1 MRDFDPLVAS
11 AAATLLSKL
20 GMTDAKAHPIPVR
33 RGWEQQFVGSKDQ
46 CVNVAMS
53 TGYSFM
59 MRMDPSG
66 APIAV
71 DRFLKLA
78 LVDHYYDRLSFH
90 RVVPGFV
97 IQGGSPNANEYSGHK
112 EYMRDEIALPN
123 TAGSVGLSIRGR
135 NTGDAQFYINL
146 VDNPRLDHGYTI
158 FAHVLGAVDG
168 IMEGD
173 VIQSITSI
181 KCPGTFIK

>member
-1 MRDFDPLVAS
+1 MR
-11 AAATLLSKL
+11 
-20 GMTDAKAHPIPVR
+20 DAKADPIPVR
-33 RGWEQQFVGSKDQ
+33 RGWAQQFTDLSHQ
-46 CVNVAMS
+46 CVSVAMS
-53 TGYSFM
+53 TGRSFTM
-59 MRMDPSG
+59 SMNPSG

-90 RVVPGFV
+90 RVVPNFV
-97 IQGGSPNANEYSGHK
+97 IQGGSPNANEYAGHK

-158 FAHVLGAVDG
+158 FAHVLDMGVVAS

-173 VIQSITSI
+173 VIQSITSA
-181 KCPGTFIK
+181 KCPGPPAIVR